1 MSTEN
6 GVIEVV
12 LGRVSRIGTV
22 CNCWLFGTL
31 KEEYFCEKTINV
43 FSSILGCSFGS

>member
-1 MSTEN
+1 MSAEN

-22 CNCWLFGTL
+22 CNCWLFGAL
-31 KEEYFCEKTINV
+31 KEDNCEKTINV

>member
-22 CNCWLFGTL
+22 CNCWLFCGL
-31 KEEYFCEKTINV
+31 REEGCEKTINV

>member
-12 LGRVSRIGTV
+12 LGRVSRIETV
-22 CNCWLFGTL
+22 CNCWLFCGL
-31 KEEYFCEKTINV
+31 REESYEKAINIPN
-43 FSSILGCSFGS
+43 SILNCHFGS